1 MKTAIHPATTPRR
14 LEVAWNDVS
23 WELPIVRQSVASR
36 FNAFAGP
43 GQPASCRKPNL
54 NAFSPMMKQSTTSYR
69 RYRAFTL
76 IEMLVV
82 IAIIAILA
90 GILLPAL
97 GKVKLQ
103 AKIKLAKAEMNMI
116 ASAIKDYEASYDRY
130 PASKDVEGYASD
142 PGNPANPDFT
152 FGGISPVSVSG
163 LTRDNSEIME
173 ILLDID
179 RNDNRRANYQHR
191 RNPKK
196 TVFLNAKPAVGAGQ
210 GVSNTDWIFRDT
222 WGNPYNITID
232 LNDDNKCTDAYY
244 SKVTDGDKVG
254 LTRNGANWELNGPV
268 MIWSFGPD
276 GQAGGTA
283 AYQGVNKDNILS
295 WREN

>member
-1 MKTAIHPATTPRR
+1 MKTAIHPTTTPRR

-23 WELPIVRQSVASR
+23 WESPIVRQSVASR

-97 GKVKLQ
+97 GKVRLQ

-130 PASKDVEGYASD
+130 PASKNAEEKS
-142 PGNPANPDFT
+142 NPDFT
-152 FGGISPVSVSG
+152 FGNSPVLMG
-163 LTRDNSEIME
+163 NGYEANNSEVMQ

-179 RNDNRRANYQHR
+179 RPGGPNEAHK

-196 TVFLNAKPAVGAGQ
+196 TVFLNAKPAVGGGQ
-210 GVSNTDWIFRDT
+210 GVSNTDWVFRDA
-222 WGNPYNITID
+222 WGNPYIITID
-232 LNDDNKCTDAYY
+232 MNDDNKCTDAYY

-254 LTRNGANWELNGPV
+254 LTRNGAIFELNGPV